1 MPRYNRCMSSD
12 PLPAPSAPYRGRF
25 APSPTG
31 PLHFGSLVAALG
43 SYLDARAQG
52 GEWLLRIEDVDAPR
66 TVPGA
71 EASILNTL
79 EALGFTWDGPVV
91 RQSERLDV
99 YHGAL
104 VRLQAEGLVYPCACT
119 RSEIAA
125 RTSEASVDGGL
136 LYPGTCRAGLPAG
149 VAARA
154 WRLRVPDREFA
165 FVDRVQGAHRQNLER
180 EVGDF
185 VLLRADGQYAYQLAV
200 VVDDALQGVHAV
212 VRGVDLLD
220 STPRQMWLQ
229 ECLGV
234 PTPTYAHLPV
244 AVNAAGEKLSKQTRA
259 PAVDP
264 RQGSRVLAEVMR
276 FLGFDVPAG
285 LRQAPLPE
293 FWVWAQAAWSV
304 AGVPKV
310 RAIHLPG
317 TDSD

>member
-200 VVDDALQGVHAV
+200 VVDDALQGVNAV

-244 AVNAAGEKLSKQTRA
+244 AVNAVGEKLSKQTRA

>member
-1 MPRYNRCMSSD
+1 
-12 PLPAPSAPYRGRF
+12 
-25 APSPTG
+25 
-31 PLHFGSLVAALG
+31 
-43 SYLDARAQG
+43 
-52 GEWLLRIEDVDAPR
+52 
-66 TVPGA
+66 
-71 EASILNTL
+71 
-79 EALGFTWDGPVV
+79 
-91 RQSERLDV
+91 
-99 YHGAL
+99 
-104 VRLQAEGLVYPCACT
+104 
-119 RSEIAA
+119 
-125 RTSEASVDGGL
+125 
-136 LYPGTCRAGLPAG
+136 
-149 VAARA
+149 
-154 WRLRVPDREFA
+154 
-165 FVDRVQGAHRQNLER
+165 
-180 EVGDF
+180 
-185 VLLRADGQYAYQLAV
+185 
-200 VVDDALQGVHAV
+200 
-212 VRGVDLLD
+212 
-220 STPRQMWLQ
+220 MWLQ

>member
-1 MPRYNRCMSSD
+1 MSSD

-71 EASILNTL
+71 ETSILNTL

-180 EVGDF
+180 EVGD
-185 VLLRADGQYAYQLAV
+185 
-200 VVDDALQGVHAV
+200 
-212 VRGVDLLD
+212 VDL
-220 STPRQMWLQ
+220 TGMI
-229 ECLGV
+229 G
-234 PTPTYAHLPV
+234 PV
-244 AVNAAGEKLSKQTRA
+244 AGQ
-259 PAVDP
+259 
-264 RQGSRVLAEVMR
+264 
-276 FLGFDVPAG
+276 
-285 LRQAPLPE
+285 
-293 FWVWAQAAWSV
+293 
-304 AGVPKV
+304 
-310 RAIHLPG
+310 
-317 TDSD
+317 